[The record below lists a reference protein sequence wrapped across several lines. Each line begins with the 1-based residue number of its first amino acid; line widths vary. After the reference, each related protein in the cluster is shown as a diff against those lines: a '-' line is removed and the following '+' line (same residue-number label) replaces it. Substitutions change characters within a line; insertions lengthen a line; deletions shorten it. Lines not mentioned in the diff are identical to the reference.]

1 MSTQLAA
8 WMFTINNPT
17 DDMVKPNAWPNMK
30 YCVWQLEKGE
40 HGTPHWQGYITFT
53 RSVRLS
59 WLKKH
64 CSATAHFESRRGTH
78 EQARS
83 YCMKEDT
90 RLEGPFEH
98 GTKPEQGKR
107 NDLEA
112 LKQLLDSGASTRE
125 VADTEFRS
133 FIKFSRGIQ
142 TYRRLMSKPRNF
154 KTQVTV
160 LVGKT
165 GVGKSRI
172 LAQTYP
178 DAFWKSTGDKWFD
191 DYDLQKEVIIDEFY
205 GWLPYAQLLRLLDRY
220 PMTVETKGG
229 SVNFAPEKI
238 LIAAN
243 SMPDAWYNWNVN
255 MQFNA
260 LKRRIDNMLIME
272 ENGEIR
278 VLKGE
283 NPFIEKECSEENNN
297 SSSDSESSL

>member
-1 MSTQLAA
+1 
-8 WMFTINNPT
+8 
-17 DDMVKPNAWPNMK
+17 
-30 YCVWQLEKGE
+30 
-40 HGTPHWQGYITFT
+40 
-53 RSVRLS
+53 
-59 WLKKH
+59 
-64 CSATAHFESRRGTH
+64 
-78 EQARS
+78 
-83 YCMKEDT
+83 
-90 RLEGPFEH
+90 
-98 GTKPEQGKR
+98 
-107 NDLEA
+107 
-112 LKQLLDSGASTRE
+112 
-125 VADTEFRS
+125 
-133 FIKFSRGIQ
+133 
-142 TYRRLMSKPRNF
+142 MSKPRNF

-255 MQFNA
+255 MQFSA

-272 ENGEIR
+272 EDGSIR

-283 NPFIEKECSEENNN
+283 NPFPVNSQDSNEEEITEEIEY
-297 SSSDSESSL
+297 SDSE